1 MVRELE
7 RKRQSAKFPETAPAD
22 DPVETKS
29 KCLTGS
35 CDLPVRHSNIFPK
48 SIALN
53 LEARKYMLPN
63 HRSSRDENVSTSD
76 SCIKTYSAVELSI
89 AQERLRQARWSF
101 NLALAM
107 TAAFA
112 VISLVGVGLLL
123 SGKTTEGSVAAAGG
137 FASSVRCLQLAKDT
151 NDRLDKIAA
160 EI

>member
-1 MVRELE
+1 MI
-7 RKRQSAKFPETAPAD
+7 SNNPE
-22 DPVETKS
+22 KNS
-29 KCLTGS
+29 
-35 CDLPVRHSNIFPK
+35 SNVTLVLIPPQ
-48 SIALN
+48 N
-53 LEARKYMLPN
+53 EASHAQLAHQPTL
-63 HRSSRDENVSTSD
+63 DEKVSTSD
-76 SCIKTYSAVELSI
+76 NCIKTYSAVELSI

-123 SGKTTEGSVAAAGG
+123 SGKTIEGSVAAAGG

-151 NDRLDKIAA
+151 NDRLDKVAA

>member
-1 MVRELE
+1 MVQNLE
-7 RKRQSAKFPETAPAD
+7 RTRQSARFPETAPAAN
-22 DPVETKS
+22 PVETKS
-29 KCLTGS
+29 KCPSGS
-35 CDLPVRHSNIFPK
+35 CDLPDGHSNSSPK
-48 SIALN
+48 SIAIN
-53 LEARKYMLPN
+53 LEAGKYMLPN
-63 HRSSRDENVSTSD
+63 HRSSNENTSTPD

-151 NDRLDKIAA
+151 NDRLDKVAA

>member
-1 MVRELE
+1 MVRDLE
-7 RKRQSAKFPETAPAD
+7 RKRQSAEFSDTALVGN
-22 DPVETKS
+22 PVE
-29 KCLTGS
+29 KCPSGS
-35 CDLPVRHSNIFPK
+35 CDLPHRHSNISPK
-48 SIALN
+48 SMPIN
-53 LEARKYMLPN
+53 LEARNTMLSN
-63 HRSSRDENVSTSD
+63 HCSSDENLSTAD

-101 NLALAM
+101 NLALTM

-112 VISLVGVGLLL
+112 VISLVGVVLLL

-137 FASSVRCLQLAKDT
+137 FASSIRCLQLAKDT

>member
-1 MVRELE
+1 M
-7 RKRQSAKFPETAPAD
+7 
-22 DPVETKS
+22 
-29 KCLTGS
+29 
-35 CDLPVRHSNIFPK
+35 
-48 SIALN
+48 
-53 LEARKYMLPN
+53 
-63 HRSSRDENVSTSD
+63 
-76 SCIKTYSAVELSI
+76 KTYSEVELSI

-112 VISLVGVGLLL
+112 VISLVGVGLVL
-123 SGKTTEGSVAAAGG
+123 SGKATEGSVAAAGG